1 MALPGNLGRTTQCN
15 VNLILSSCFL
25 KNNSF
30 QGLGGCS
37 GRCPG
42 TSRNI
47 LTAQKTKLSA
57 ITGQLLV
64 RVLQGHSGWGKPSH
78 RPGPRSASTAVP
90 PPFSFGHC
98 RISVHLLFPIVPLT
112 LPATLKVGHCQGL
125 RAGARTQQLVQRG
138 SCGCQ
143 GEQPGRARVH
153 DSFPGRI

>member
-57 ITGQLLV
+57 ITGQLLA

-90 PPFSFGHC
+90 PLLLWPLPHLC
-98 RISVHLLFPIVPLT
+98 APSVPHRPSDAACHLESRA
-112 LPATLKVGHCQGL
+112 LPGAPCWSTHAAIGAKREL
-125 RAGARTQQLVQRG
+125 RL
-138 SCGCQ
+138 
-143 GEQPGRARVH
+143 PGRAAGEG
-153 DSFPGRI
+153 SCP